1 MIVHPMQRDEL
12 ATRNLGEWT
21 IKTASDIRDT
31 RNPVKSRVLTWLYA
45 SESAMLIM
53 SEGPPLPIFSAM
65 QYLEPRVLT
74 MEFAGQ
80 PHKLTA
86 VPIVPNGIIEFPNSM
101 AIAGPK
107 KYMKSLSRLIRATN
121 A

>member
-1 MIVHPMQRDEL
+1 MHSMQRDEW
-12 ATRNLGEWT
+12 AKSILGEWI
-21 IKTASDIRDT
+21 IKTSSDIRDT
-31 RNPVKSRVLTWLYA
+31 RNPMRSRVLTWLYA
-45 SESAMLIM
+45 NQTAMLVM
-53 SEGPPLPIFSAM
+53 SEGPPLPVFSDM
-65 QYLEPRVLT
+65 RYLEPRVLV

-107 KYMKSLSRLIRATN
+107 KYMKSLSRLIQATN